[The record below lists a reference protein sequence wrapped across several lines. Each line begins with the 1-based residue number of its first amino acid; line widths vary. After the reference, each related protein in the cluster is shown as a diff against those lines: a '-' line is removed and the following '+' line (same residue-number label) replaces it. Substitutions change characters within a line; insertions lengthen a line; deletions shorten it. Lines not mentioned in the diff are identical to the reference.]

1 MKSIVTTVLVFVIAA
16 LTGCANVPMTAQNG
30 NANVYAPRQ
39 ALAAGRVIDGI
50 VTQVRIV
57 TIESSTN
64 SKLAGGAIGGIVGNL
79 LARNA
84 NNTARTGA
92 TLIGGALG
100 AVAGHQLGKHEAEE
114 VVVMMADGYRRVLV
128 QEPGA
133 APRRVNQRVLV
144 LINGDEAR
152 IIDRM

>member
-1 MKSIVTTVLVFVIAA
+1 MKSIVTTVLVLVIAA

-30 NANVYAPRQ
+30 NPNVYAPRQ
-39 ALAAGRVIDGI
+39 AMAAGRVIDGI

-57 TIESSTN
+57 TIESTN
-64 SKLAGGAIGGIVGNL
+64 NAKLAGGALGGIVGNL

-92 TLIGGALG
+92 TLISGVLG
-100 AVAGHQLGKHEAEE
+100 AVAGHQLGKTDAEE
-114 VVVMMADGYRRVLV
+114 VVVQMADGYRRVFV

-133 APRRVNQRVLV
+133 APRRVGQRVLV
-144 LINGDEAR
+144 LVNGDEAR
-152 IIDRM
+152 IVDRM